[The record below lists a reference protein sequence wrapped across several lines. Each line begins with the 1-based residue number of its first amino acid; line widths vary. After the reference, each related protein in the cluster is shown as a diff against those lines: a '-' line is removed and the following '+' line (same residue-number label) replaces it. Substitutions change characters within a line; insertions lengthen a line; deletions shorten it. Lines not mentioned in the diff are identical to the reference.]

1 MGAGLVVVGHHVTT
15 RMTTVQITTAV
26 CHTYT
31 AAGVQLAM
39 IDEIHRLNPAAPA
52 ERAAAP

>member
-1 MGAGLVVVGHHVTT
+1 MGAGLAVAGHHVTT
-15 RMTTVQITTAV
+15 RMTTAQITTAV

-31 AAGVQLAM
+31 AAGAQLAM